1 MAAGTKATKVI
12 NASIPRTLIPLVV
25 TRDDGIESSNRRQS
39 PARAVTLSRALATC
53 LIGPHHYTLH
63 RPGDDHYLYT
73 SD

>member
-12 NASIPRTLIPLVV
+12 NASIPRTLSVV

-39 PARAVTLSRALATC
+39 PAWAVTLSRALATC

-63 RPGDDHYLYT
+63 RLGG
-73 SD
+73 